1 MIAENG
7 RVDRED
13 GAAATVAGLM
23 ASAAIF
29 FSAIGVVYKPV
40 RLIPAAMV
48 VALIATGIGGR
59 HRRLASIAV
68 AVAFVCWIAGMTV
81 AIATEGDLY

>member
-1 MIAENG
+1 MIADNG
-7 RVDRED
+7 RVDRKD

-29 FSAIGVVYKPV
+29 VSAIGLVYKPV

-48 VALIATGIGGR
+48 VALIAVGIGGR
-59 HRRLASIAV
+59 HQRLASIAV
-68 AVAFVCWIAGMTV
+68 AVAFVCWSAGMTI
-81 AIATEGDLY
+81 AIATEGDLF